1 MLCFL
6 MKATIFAFETGK
18 SQFFALQKRSSEV
31 SSTNTTYATMGWFS
45 SGLSAPQ
52 PSSQQISQQ
61 SHKLLNLAG
70 NPDSSAAAS
79 AAPRNGNYD
88 SDINQTLNQLAS
100 DEQKIQLKQLTADS
114 LKETNKSVAD
124 FVLQKPRNLF
134 IIDGE
139 KYADES
145 IICTNNENG
154 GKTCLKLRYNSIELF
169 KQMQKL
175 EYFCSL
181 PNDINATYF
190 ECRKIT

>member
-1 MLCFL
+1 
-6 MKATIFAFETGK
+6 
-18 SQFFALQKRSSEV
+18 
-31 SSTNTTYATMGWFS
+31 MGWFS
-45 SGLSAPQ
+45 SGQTAPQ
-52 PSSQQISQQ
+52 TSSQQISQQ
-61 SHKLLNLAG
+61 SHSPLNLAG
-70 NPDSSAAAS
+70 GVDAPVK
-79 AAPRNGNYD
+79 AAPLANGNYD
-88 SDINQTLNQLAS
+88 SDINQTLHQLES
-100 DEQKIQLKQLTADS
+100 NEQNIQLKQLSAES
-114 LKETNKSVAD
+114 LKETNKSVTE
-124 FVLQKPRNLF
+124 FVLQRPRNLF

-139 KYADES
+139 KYADQS